1 MQANRLDA
9 ARRRREPC
17 IELSTLDPK
26 RARQLPALP
35 LGTCGELPWLV
46 EEGPIDAD
54 LLRIPV
60 GPGSIHVERYG
71 HGGAPV
77 VMLHGFG
84 TSSFVWRHIAPE
96 IALANRTAF
105 SMDLFGYGESDRPF
119 DADYGIASQ
128 AELVDRALTA
138 LRLPRATVVGLDL
151 GGAVAM
157 RLAAT
162 RPERVERLFLVNP
175 IGLDEIPAGDIT
187 TLQRNTARFAFRAS
201 KGILGAAPIL
211 GEVLRRSVADPES
224 MPDKLVARYLAPYVG
239 EEGLNHLLLLAR
251 SVDDEDMDDVELG
264 SISQPVQIVW
274 GDQDPWATPKL
285 ADRLSE
291 SIPGSRLV
299 HLPGVGRLVPEEAP
313 ETLLNLLLEFMGAG
327 ALQS

>member
-1 MQANRLDA
+1 M
-9 ARRRREPC
+9 
-17 IELSTLDPK
+17 
-26 RARQLPALP
+26 
-35 LGTCGELPWLV
+35 
-46 EEGPIDAD
+46 
-54 LLRIPV
+54 RIPV

-77 VMLHGFG
+77 VLLHGFG
-84 TSSFVWRHIAPE
+84 TSSFVWRNIAPE

-105 SMDLFGYGESDRPF
+105 AVDLFGYGESDRPF
-119 DADYGIASQ
+119 DADFGIAAQ

-151 GGAVAM
+151 GGAVAL

-175 IGLDEIPAGDIT
+175 IALDEIPAEDIT
-187 TLQRNTARFAFRAS
+187 TLQRNTARFAFRVS
-201 KGILGAAPIL
+201 RGILGAAPIL
-211 GEVLRRSVADPES
+211 GELLRRSVADEAN
-224 MPDKLVARYLAPYVG
+224 MPDKLIARYLAPYVG

-251 SVDDEDMDDVELG
+251 SVDDEDMEDAELG
-264 SISQPVQIVW
+264 ILPQPTQIVW
-274 GDQDPWATPKL
+274 GDQDPWVTPKF
-285 ADRLSE
+285 ADRLADT
-291 SIPGSRLV
+291 IPGSRLV

-313 ETLLNLLLEFMGAG
+313 ETLISLLLEFIGAA